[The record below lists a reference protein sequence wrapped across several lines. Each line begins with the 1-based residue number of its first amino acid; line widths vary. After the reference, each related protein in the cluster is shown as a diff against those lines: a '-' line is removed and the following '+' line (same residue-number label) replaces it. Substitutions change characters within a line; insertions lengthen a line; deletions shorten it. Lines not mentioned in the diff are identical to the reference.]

1 MEIRRLWV
9 VAFVLF
15 FSVLGIIYIFQPE
28 TDYKKITINR
38 EQPLELDLKGIDVEL
53 TGWER
58 NYVQLAKSNSSF
70 GGAGSSYSITNQIK
84 VSRLVQEGNKI
95 TLTEN
100 TTPFRFFYQVDNWLA
115 LAIFDRYKK
124 RISFWF
130 RPQSDVK
137 SLVVKVPSKT
147 TVILNGE
154 IVQPEKN

>member
-9 VAFVLF
+9 VALVLF

-28 TDYKKITINR
+28 TDYNKITINQ
-38 EQPLELDLKGIDVEL
+38 EQPLEFDLKGIDVEV
-53 TGWER
+53 TSWER
-58 NYVQLAKSNSSF
+58 DFVQITKSNSSF
-70 GGAGSSYSITNQIK
+70 GGASSYSISNQIK

-100 TTPFRFFYQVDNWLA
+100 TVPFRFFYQVDNWLS

-137 SLVVKVPSKT
+137 SLVVKVPLNT

-154 IVQPEKN
+154 IVQPEKD